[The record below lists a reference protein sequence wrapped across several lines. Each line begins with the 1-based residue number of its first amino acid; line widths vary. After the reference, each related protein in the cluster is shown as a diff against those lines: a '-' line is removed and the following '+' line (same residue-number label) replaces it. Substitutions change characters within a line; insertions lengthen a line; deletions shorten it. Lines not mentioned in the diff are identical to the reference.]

1 MTLQQL
7 TMDGVVYHVR
17 VVYDSMVLSF
27 ELIEG
32 PNAGTMLSGLDERDL
47 LGTKYGHRLAV
58 EPDPAHREDFDA
70 FFHAISAPVN
80 THHIELPYGQTTLA
94 YDAKITRGNVGL
106 GGKMMGKNL
115 WHGLEVNYEPI
126 EPQRLPD
133 DDEGDW

>member
-1 MTLQQL
+1 MTLQKL
-7 TMDGVVYHVR
+7 TMDGVVYRVR

-32 PNAGTMLSGLDERDL
+32 PNAGTMLSGREERDL
-47 LGTKYGHRLAV
+47 LGTKYGHRLSV

-70 FFHAISAPVN
+70 FLHAISAPVP
-80 THHIELPYGQTTLA
+80 THHIELPYGQTTLT
-94 YDAKITRGNVGL
+94 YDARITRGSVTFA
-106 GGKMMGKNL
+106 GKMMGKNL

-133 DDEGDW
+133 DDESDW

>member
-17 VVYDSMVLSF
+17 VVYDSMELSF

-32 PNAGTMLSGLDERDL
+32 PNAGTMLSGRDERDL
-47 LGTKYGHRLAV
+47 LGTEYGYQLAV
-58 EPDPAHREDFDA
+58 EPDPAYREDYDA

-94 YDAKITRGNVGL
+94 YDAKVTGGRLKL

-115 WHGLEVNYEPI
+115 WHGLVVNYEPI
-126 EPQRLPD
+126 EPQRVPD
-133 DDEGDW
+133 DDEADW